1 MNMRVRG
8 LPRDSRRA
16 FSRRRTRAMLWFA
29 RQDIAERQ
37 LAEQQ
42 LRRGHRCQVADK
54 VDWLKEGF

>member
-16 FSRRRTRAMLWFA
+16 VSRRRTRAMLWFA

-42 LRRGHRCQVADK
+42 RRDRVVDK